1 MKTEYVAIVTAAIGI
16 LGSYLVAKI
25 NTKPTLDETNVQSA
39 TALYDEYKGIIAD
52 LKAQVTTLEEKV
64 KQMEDRYE
72 QEITQLK
79 IENKTLIE
87 ENTNLKIL
95 LGGKTNVK

>member
-1 MKTEYVAIVTAAIGI
+1 MTGEQVAVVTAAIGI
-16 LGSYLVAKI
+16 LGSFLVAKI
-25 NTKPTLDETNVQSA
+25 NTKPTLNEKNVQSA

-95 LGGKTNVK
+95 LGGKKDV